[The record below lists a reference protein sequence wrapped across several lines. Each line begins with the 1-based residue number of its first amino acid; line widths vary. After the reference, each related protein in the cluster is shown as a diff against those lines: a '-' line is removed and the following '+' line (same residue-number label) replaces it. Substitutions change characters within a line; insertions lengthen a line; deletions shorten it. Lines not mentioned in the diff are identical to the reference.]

1 MNDDYFKDISKIIE
15 ENKWIEQFISAQ
27 GYCIVCGHNDPLD
40 LELHHIAGRKN
51 NPTTVS
57 LCRNCHGRISRRQRH
72 WPEIWTNDNNPINI
86 CDAIFLRGISD
97 IFRLI
102 SDKYLERVLDG

>member
-1 MNDDYFKDISKIIE
+1 MNDDYFKDIPKIIE

-51 NPTTVS
+51 SPVTVS

-72 WPEIWTNDNNPINI
+72 WPKVWLNANNPINI

-102 SDKYLERVLDG
+102 SEKHLERVLDG

>member
-1 MNDDYFKDISKIIE
+1 MDDSYFKDISKIIE

-27 GYCIVCGHNDPLD
+27 GYCLVCGHNNPLD

-51 NPTTVS
+51 SSVTVS
-57 LCRNCHGRISRRQRH
+57 LCRNCHGGISRRQYC
-72 WPEIWTNDNNPINI
+72 WSEVWKNDDNPIYI

-97 IFRLI
+97 LFRLI